1 MIPRPAA
8 RWGNELFALRAAA
21 DQRRR
26 VRTAALPGRERPHPG
41 LRRARGAELRA
52 RVVLHARRL
61 PRLVAF
67 GAHREPPAR
76 DPDRTSRHGADRPP
90 GGAAGHRAALP
101 PRPPRAGPAHL
112 RARPPLQRA
121 PARAVGQR
129 RARRRHPEV
138 ALLHHSARRG
148 ADLARL
154 ARVHRPLLHRG
165 GRRDAAGDPQDAI
178 GNARPRRSVERG
190 DGGGARHRRPSAVL
204 GRLQRRDGPRRPR
217 GHAGRPLD
225 HGLSGH
231 GGERAHPLLR
241 GGGDRGHRL
250 DQGRLPR
257 RDAGRHR
264 GHLRQGPAA
273 GIRQR
278 HRVRGHGCG
287 AALAAARAPRPGVR
301 GPVRRRILLL
311 AGALALGAVAF
322 SGDRFWLQFLGK
334 AMIGCILAM
343 SLDRLGLVNPLL
355 TFPVCLLAAAAAA
368 LVIGWLSLR
377 ATGVYFIMVTLA
389 FTQMLFYLFND
400 SPALGGS
407 DGLYVAER
415 PVDSRAAAYVAIW
428 AALVLAYLLLARILR
443 APYGRALEGIR
454 GNEQRMRS
462 LGYPTRRYKLVAFV
476 IAGTLAGVAGYLD
489 ATLYGFVNPAQLGWR
504 QSGLILVTVLLG
516 GKGTL
521 YGPALGALLLAFIE
535 HYGERVTEH
544 WNALIAALVIAV
556 VLFLPRGLAGLVQ
569 GGRRA

>member
-1 MIPRPAA
+1 M
-8 RWGNELFALRAAA
+8 
-21 DQRRR
+21 
-26 VRTAALPGRERPHPG
+26 
-41 LRRARGAELRA
+41 
-52 RVVLHARRL
+52 
-61 PRLVAF
+61 
-67 GAHREPPAR
+67 
-76 DPDRTSRHGADRPP
+76 
-90 GGAAGHRAALP
+90 
-101 PRPPRAGPAHL
+101 
-112 RARPPLQRA
+112 
-121 PARAVGQR
+121 
-129 RARRRHPEV
+129 
-138 ALLHHSARRG
+138 
-148 ADLARL
+148 
-154 ARVHRPLLHRG
+154 
-165 GRRDAAGDPQDAI
+165 
-178 GNARPRRSVERG
+178 
-190 DGGGARHRRPSAVL
+190 
-204 GRLQRRDGPRRPR
+204 
-217 GHAGRPLD
+217 
-225 HGLSGH
+225 
-231 GGERAHPLLR
+231 
-241 GGGDRGHRL
+241 
-250 DQGRLPR
+250 
-257 RDAGRHR
+257 
-264 GHLRQGPAA
+264 
-273 GIRQR
+273 
-278 HRVRGHGCG
+278 
-287 AALAAARAPRPGVR
+287 
-301 GPVRRRILLL
+301 RRRILLL

-343 SLDRLGLVNPLL
+343 SLDLLVGFTGLVSLAHSAFFGLAAYALAGVTNRLGLVNPLL

-368 LVIGWLSLR
+368 LIIGWLSLR

-443 APYGRALEGIR
+443 APYGRVLEGIR

-476 IAGTLAGVAGYLD
+476 IAGALAGVAGYLD

-544 WNALIAALVIAV
+544 WNALIAALIIAV
-556 VLFLPRGLAGLVQ
+556 VLFLPRRLARLVE